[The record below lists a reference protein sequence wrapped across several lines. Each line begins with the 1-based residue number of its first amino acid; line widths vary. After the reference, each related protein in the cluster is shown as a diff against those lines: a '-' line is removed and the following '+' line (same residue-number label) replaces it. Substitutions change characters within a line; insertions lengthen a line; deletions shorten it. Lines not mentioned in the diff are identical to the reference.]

1 VVPNFY
7 LGWSIRYKVLL
18 NPEMDPVMIP
28 ELIPGY
34 GVSGEDR
41 AFGFSY
47 SIFYMIP
54 LIKK

>member
-1 VVPNFY
+1 
-7 LGWSIRYKVLL
+7 
-18 NPEMDPVMIP
+18 MDPVMIP

-34 GVSGEDR
+34 GVSGKDR